1 MGGAGTTPAAASGRA
16 PWLTAR
22 RVTFAGLGTNAVL
35 CVSKI
40 AVGLLLGSQAILADG
55 VHAASDVVTDLAV
68 LAGIGRAEK
77 PADACH
83 PYGHQRIGTLVA
95 MFVGIFLALAAA
107 WILYQAVVSL
117 SRPRVAVS
125 AGLPLA
131 LAIGSIPLKE
141 LLYQLT
147 IRVGRRDRN
156 ASLRANA
163 WHHRSDAFT
172 SVAAAAGLAGVAI
185 GGQPWAFLDPA
196 VAMMLGGFLLVVAG
210 RIILQ
215 NAGELVDRAPSEELV
230 RTVERIV
237 ADTQGVLNYHAFR
250 ARRMGDSLEMDVH
263 IRVDPTL
270 TVRQG
275 HDIATAVEKR
285 LLDSDVDVAKVTVHV
300 EPAAQEPAQ
309 GDAPAQQTARPG

>member
-1 MGGAGTTPAAASGRA
+1 MGGLGRTPEADGGPS
-16 PWLTAR
+16 PWLTACR
-22 RVTFAGLGTNAVL
+22 ITWVGLVINVGL

-40 AVGLLLGSQAILADG
+40 IVGLLLGSQAILADG

-107 WILYQAVVSL
+107 WIIYQAVLSL
-117 SRPRVAVS
+117 SRPRVSVS
-125 AGLPLA
+125 AGWPLA
-131 LAIGSIPLKE
+131 LAIASIPLKE
-141 LLYQLT
+141 LLYRLT
-147 IRVGRRDRN
+147 IRVGRRERN

-210 RIILQ
+210 RIILT
-215 NAGELVDRAPSEELV
+215 NAGELVDRAPGEELV

-237 ADTQGVLNYHAFR
+237 ADTRGVLNYHAFR

-285 LLDSDVDVAKVTVHV
+285 LLNSDVDVAEVTVHV
-300 EPAAQEPAQ
+300 EPAAQEPPA
-309 GDAPAQQTARPG
+309 DSAAQQTARPG